1 VGERLKFRLEA
12 TILTLVPVLASLIFG
27 VFCAFLLVTSPFE
40 IYAVT
45 PFEEGVGSIG
55 NAIYF
60 VVLVGVGA
68 GLLYILVKRRNQK
81 LINWIIGF
89 ALTLAFFTFS
99 YVYLSA
105 LFERFMVYEVDALAL
120 ALSAF
125 ITFIADFA
133 VFGNKS
139 AAANMAIL
147 GLGGALGAFLG
158 ISIPTLSTVL
168 ILSFLA
174 VYDAFAVYHGPVGKI
189 AHSGLEQLKG
199 LSFSF
204 KDIQMGLG
212 DLTFYSMLS
221 GHMLLSFGLNSCVA
235 SIMGILAGCF
245 ITFKMVEKKG
255 MFPGLPFPIFLGL
268 AAGFIVA
275 FAGF

>member
-1 VGERLKFRLEA
+1 MKVRLE
-12 TILTLVPVLASLIFG
+12 TKILTLVPVLASLIFG
-27 VFCAFLLVTSPFE
+27 VFCAFLLLTSPLE

-45 PFEEGVGSIG
+45 PFEEGVGSVG

-68 GLLYILVKRRNQK
+68 GLIYVLVKRKNQR
-81 LINWIIGF
+81 LINGIIGF
-89 ALTLAFFTFS
+89 ALTTAFFIFS
-99 YVYLSA
+99 YIYLSA
-105 LFERFMVYEVDALAL
+105 FFAKFVTYEADALVL
-120 ALSAF
+120 ALSVL

-133 VFGNKS
+133 IFGNKNT
-139 AAANMAIL
+139 AASMAIL

-189 AHSGLEQLKG
+189 AHNGLEQLKG

-212 DLTFYSMLS
+212 DVTFYSMLS
-221 GHMLLSFGLNSCVA
+221 GHMLLSFGLTSCIA
-235 SIMGILAGCF
+235 SIVGILAGCLL
-245 ITFKMVEKKG
+245 TFKIVEKKG
-255 MFPGLPFPIFLGL
+255 MFPGLPFPIFFGL
-268 AAGFIVA
+268 AAGFAVA
-275 FAGF
+275 FVSF